1 MCYLWPKMNVFLI
14 KQKCT
19 LSTKRFQQSKP
30 IETRNVS
37 FRTKNCN
44 FRPKT
49 FKNFESILE
58 MFQFRRK
65 TAIFDRK
72 RPKITFSWLQH
83 FPEYC
88 VLFLLLL
95 PVWYLLKTSKLFSIF
110 EFVNFHSP
118 DLTNCS
124 LMISSLKIFHHI
136 FFLFLVTW
144 WSSQMVGRLGLIPDS
159 FMYRGPLTTGTR
171 TLSRRL

>member
-144 WSSQMVGRLGLIPDS
+144 WSS
-159 FMYRGPLTTGTR
+159 
-171 TLSRRL
+171 